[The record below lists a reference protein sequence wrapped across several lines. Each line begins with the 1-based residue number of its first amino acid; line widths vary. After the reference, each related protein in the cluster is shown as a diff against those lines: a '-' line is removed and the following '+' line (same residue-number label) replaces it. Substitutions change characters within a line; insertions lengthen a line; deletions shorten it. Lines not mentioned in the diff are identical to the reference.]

1 MGEALMSARILIV
14 DDLAPN
20 LHLLEVKLTA
30 QYYDV
35 VTAMSGKQA
44 LKLANSEKFDLVL
57 LDAMMPGLNGFEV
70 CKRLKSNPAT
80 WHIPVVMVTA
90 LEETRDRIRGLEAGA
105 DDFITKPID
114 DFNLLAR
121 VKSLLRLKMVTDQL
135 LSHTGHTTENSRPML
150 EYLDN
155 RKGRILVLDDHER
168 KLEKT
173 AAPLREHHEIILET
187 DPKQAVE
194 FVNTQIDLV
203 IVSLVSTKFDGLRFC
218 ARMRSDAVT
227 RDIPILAIGN
237 PEAEAVLVRAYDI
250 GINDTLMRPIEDQE
264 LKARVNTQL
273 KRKFYADSL
282 KENFNESLEMVVTDP
297 MTGLGNRRFFD
308 RSVAPLFDQL
318 NQSGQVFSL
327 VIFDVDHF
335 KRVNDILGHDVGDI
349 VLKEVAARLASNMRA
364 VDVVSRYG
372 GEEFLIAMPDTTEAA
387 AIMAADRVR
396 ALIGGTAIMVG
407 EQAFSITVSAGVSEA
422 KKGDKFRDVFKRAD
436 NALYRAKQ
444 SGRNQVCRA
453 GKANIAA

>member
-1 MGEALMSARILIV
+1 MSARILIV

-20 LHLLEVKLTA
+20 LHLLEVKLAA

-44 LKLANSEKFDLVL
+44 LKLANSEKFDLIL

-135 LSHTGHTTENSRPML
+135 LSHTGHTVENSKPML
-150 EYLDN
+150 EFLDN
-155 RKGRILVLDDHER
+155 RKGRILILDDHDR
-168 KLEKT
+168 KLEKI
-173 AAPLREHHEIILET
+173 AAPLCGQHKIILET
-187 DPKQAVE
+187 DPKQAIE
-194 FVNTQIDLV
+194 LINTQIDLI

-218 ARMRSDAVT
+218 ARMRSDAGT
-227 RDIPILAIGN
+227 RNIPILAIGD
-237 PEAEAVLVRAYDI
+237 PEAEAILVRAYDI

-264 LKARVNTQL
+264 LQARVNTQL

-297 MTGLGNRRFFD
+297 MTGLGNRRHFD
-308 RSVAPLFDQL
+308 RAVAPLFDQL
-318 NQSGQVFSL
+318 NQTGQVFSL
-327 VIFDVDHF
+327 VIVDVDHF

-349 VLKEVAARLASNMRA
+349 VLKEVATRLASNMRA

-372 GEEFLIAMPDTTEAA
+372 GEEFLIAMPDTDEIAA
-387 AIMAADRVR
+387 VLAADRVR
-396 ALIGGTAIMVG
+396 ALIGGTPITVG
-407 EQAFSITVSAGVSEA
+407 DQAFSITVSAGVAGVKES
-422 KKGDKFRDVFKRAD
+422 DKFRDVFKRAD
-436 NALYRAKQ
+436 TALYKAKQ
-444 SGRNQVCRA
+444 SGRNQVR
-453 GKANIAA
+453 GTEQSNIAA

>member
-1 MGEALMSARILIV
+1 MSARILIV

-20 LHLLEVKLTA
+20 LHLLEVKLAA

-44 LKLANSEKFDLVL
+44 LKLAGSEKFDLIL
-57 LDAMMPGLNGFEV
+57 LDAMMPGMNGFEV
-70 CKRLKSNPAT
+70 CKRLKNNPAT

-135 LSHTGHTTENSRPML
+135 LSHTGDSKENSRPML
-150 EYLDN
+150 ELLDN
-155 RKGRILVLDDHER
+155 RKGRILILDDHER
-168 KLEKT
+168 KLQLL
-173 AAPLREHHEIILET
+173 AAPLQGHHEILLEA
-187 DPKQAVE
+187 DPKRAVE
-194 FVNTQIDLV
+194 LINTQIDLV
-203 IVSLVSTKFDGLRFC
+203 IVSLVSKKFDGLRFC
-218 ARMRSDAVT
+218 ARLRSDAVT
-227 RDIPILAIGN
+227 RDIPILAIGD
-237 PEAEAVLVRAYDI
+237 PEAEATLVRAYDI

-282 KENFNESLEMVVTDP
+282 RDNFSENMEMVVTDP
-297 MTGLGNRRFFD
+297 MTGLGNRRHFD

-318 NQSGQVFSL
+318 NQTGQVFSL
-327 VIFDVDHF
+327 VIFDVDRF

-349 VLKEVAARLASNMRA
+349 VLKEVAARLASNMRSI
-364 VDVVSRYG
+364 DVVSRYG
-372 GEEFLIAMPDTTEAA
+372 GEEFLIAMPDTDQEAA
-387 AIMAADRVR
+387 VIAADRIR
-396 ALIGGTAIMVG
+396 SLIGGTPITVG
-407 EQAFSITVSAGVSEA
+407 DQGFSIAVSAGIAEA
-422 KKGDKFRDVFKRAD
+422 QKGDKFRDVFKRAD
-436 NALYRAKQ
+436 TALYQAKH
-444 SGRNQVCRA
+444 SGRNQVCGA
-453 GKANIAA
+453 GEKNIAA

>member
-1 MGEALMSARILIV
+1 MSARILIV

-20 LHLLEVKLTA
+20 LHLLEVKLAA

-44 LKLANSEKFDLVL
+44 LKLAGNEKFDLIL

-135 LSHTGHTTENSRPML
+135 LSHTGHTMESSRPML
-150 EYLDN
+150 EILDN
-155 RKGRILVLDDHER
+155 RKGNILIVDDHIL
-168 KLEKT
+168 KLEKI
-173 AAPLREHHEIILET
+173 AEPLRHYHDIILET
-187 DPKQAVE
+187 DPKHAIDRI
-194 FVNTQIDLV
+194 NNKIDLV

-218 ARMRSDAVT
+218 ARLRSDAVT
-227 RDIPILAIGN
+227 RDTPILAIGD
-237 PEAEAVLVRAYDI
+237 PEAEATLVRAYDI
-250 GINDTLMRPIEDQE
+250 GINDTLMRPIEAQE
-264 LKARVNTQL
+264 LQARVNTQL

-282 KENFNESLEMVVTDP
+282 KDNFNESLEMVVTDP
-297 MTGLGNRRFFD
+297 MTGLGNRRYFD

-318 NQSGQVFSL
+318 NENGQAFSL

-349 VLKEVAARLASNMRA
+349 VLKEVAARLASNMRSI
-364 VDVVSRYG
+364 DVVSRYG
-372 GEEFLIAMPDTTEAA
+372 GEEFLIAMPDTDQEAA
-387 AIMAADRVR
+387 VVAADRIR
-396 ALIGGTAIMVG
+396 SLIGGTPITVG
-407 EQAFSITVSAGVSEA
+407 DQAFSIAVSAGVAEA
-422 KKGDKFRDVFKRAD
+422 NKGDKFRDVFKRTD
-436 NALYRAKQ
+436 EALYSAKQ
-444 SGRNQVCRA
+444 SGRNQVCGA
-453 GKANIAA
+453 KQENLAA

>member
-1 MGEALMSARILIV
+1 MSARILIV

-20 LHLLEVKLTA
+20 LHLLEVKLAA

-44 LKLANSEKFDLVL
+44 LKLAAREKFDLIL

-70 CKRLKSNPAT
+70 CQRLKSNPAT

-135 LSHTGHTTENSRPML
+135 LSHTGHSVENSRPML
-150 EYLDN
+150 ELLDN
-155 RKGRILVLDDHER
+155 RKGRILIVDDHER

-173 AAPLREHHEIILET
+173 AAPLRGDHELIMQT
-187 DPKQAVE
+187 DPKKAVE
-194 FVNTQIDLV
+194 MLGNNVDLV

-218 ARMRSDAVT
+218 ARMRSDAIT
-227 RDIPILAIGN
+227 RDIPILAIGD
-237 PEAEAVLVRAYDI
+237 PDAEATLVRAYDI

-297 MTGLGNRRFFD
+297 MTGLGNRRHFD
-308 RSVAPLFDQL
+308 RSVGPLFDQL
-318 NQSGQVFSL
+318 NESGKVFSL

-335 KRVNDILGHDVGDI
+335 KRVNDILGHDIGDI

-364 VDVVSRYG
+364 IDVVSRYG
-372 GEEFLIAMPDTTEAA
+372 GEEFLIAMPDTDQDA
-387 AIMAADRVR
+387 AIIAADRIR
-396 ALIGGTAIMVG
+396 SLIGGTPITVG
-407 EQAFSITVSAGVSEA
+407 DQAFSIAVSAGVAET

-436 NALYRAKQ
+436 TALYYAKQ
-444 SGRNQVCRA
+444 SGRNQVRGA
-453 GKANIAA
+453 GQKNIAA

>member
-1 MGEALMSARILIV
+1 MSARILIV

-20 LHLLEVKLTA
+20 LHLLEVKLSA

-44 LKLANSEKFDLVL
+44 LKLAENEKFDLIL

-70 CKRLKSNPAT
+70 CKRLKSNPTT

-90 LEETRDRIRGLEAGA
+90 LEETKDRIRGLEAGA

-135 LSHTGHTTENSRPML
+135 LSHTGHSMENSRPML
-150 EYLDN
+150 EVLDN
-155 RKGRILVLDDHER
+155 RKGRVLIVDDHER

-173 AAPLREHHEIILET
+173 AEPLRGTHEIVLET
-187 DPKQAVE
+187 DPKKAVDLI
-194 FVNTQIDLV
+194 NNKIDLV
-203 IVSLVSTKFDGLRFC
+203 IVSLVSTQFDGLRFC
-218 ARMRSDAVT
+218 ARLRSDAVT
-227 RDIPILAIGN
+227 RDTPILAIGD
-237 PEAEAVLVRAYDI
+237 PEAEATLVRAYDI
-250 GINDTLMRPIEDQE
+250 GINDTLMRPIEAQE
-264 LKARVNTQL
+264 LQARVNTQL

-282 KENFNESLEMVVTDP
+282 KENFSESMEMVVTDP
-297 MTGLGNRRFFD
+297 MTGLGNRRHFD

-318 NQSGQVFSL
+318 NETGQMFSL

-349 VLKEVAARLASNMRA
+349 VLKEVAARLASNMRSI
-364 VDVVSRYG
+364 DVVSRYG
-372 GEEFLIAMPDTTEAA
+372 GEEFLIAMPDTDQAA
-387 AIMAADRVR
+387 AVVAADRIR
-396 ALIGGTAIMVG
+396 SLIGGTPITVG
-407 EQAFSITVSAGVSEA
+407 DQAFSIAVSAGVSEA
-422 KKGDKFRDVFKRAD
+422 RQGEQFRDVFKRAD
-436 NALYRAKQ
+436 GALYSAKQ
-444 SGRNQVCRA
+444 AGRNQVCGA
-453 GKANIAA
+453 VQSNIAA